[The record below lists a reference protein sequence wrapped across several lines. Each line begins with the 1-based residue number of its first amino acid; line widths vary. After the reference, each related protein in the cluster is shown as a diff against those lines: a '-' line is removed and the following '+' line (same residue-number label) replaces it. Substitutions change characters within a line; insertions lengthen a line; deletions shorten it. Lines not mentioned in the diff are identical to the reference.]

1 MKLHLDTAAPGVL
14 SVLKVLSPVLSG
26 QEFYLAGGTALA
38 LLEGHRISVDIDFF
52 APQLDD
58 PQRLLHQLE
67 SEIEG
72 IENATLGHGTVY
84 LEVEGI
90 QVSLIAYHYPQLKT
104 PLVASPDLIPL
115 AHRDDI
121 AAMKLA
127 AVTARGTRKDFIDLW
142 ILISRHHSLEY
153 YLRAFETKFL
163 NRNTGHV
170 LRSLTYFDDAE
181 SDQPLRLTTPVDW
194 DRLKADFRTWVKA
207 LLPKK

>member
-1 MKLHLDTAAPGVL
+1 MKLHRDAAAPGVL
-14 SVLKVLSPVLSG
+14 PVLRTLSSVLSG

-38 LLEGHRISVDIDFF
+38 LLEGHRVSVDIDIF

-58 PQRLLHQLE
+58 PQRLLHRLE
-67 SEIEG
+67 SGIEG
-72 IENATLGHGTVY
+72 INSASLGPGTVY
-84 LEVEGI
+84 LDIEGI

-104 PLVASPDLIPL
+104 PLVASPGLIPL

-127 AVTARGTRKDFIDLW
+127 AITARGTHKDFIDLW
-142 ILISRHHSLEY
+142 ILISRHHPLEY

-163 NRNTGHV
+163 NRDTGHV

-181 SDQPLRLTTPVDW
+181 GDQPLRLRIPVDW
-194 DRLKADFRTWVKA
+194 ECLKTDFRTWVKA

>member
-1 MKLHLDTAAPGVL
+1 MKLHLDATAPGVL
-14 SVLKVLSPVLSG
+14 PVLKVLSPVLSG

-38 LLEGHRISVDIDFF
+38 LLEGHRISVDIDIFG
-52 APQLDD
+52 PQLDD

-67 SEIEG
+67 SQIGG
-72 IENATLGHGTVY
+72 IDNAALGHGTVY
-84 LEVEGI
+84 LEIEGV

-104 PLVASPDLIPL
+104 PLAASPDLIPL

-153 YLRAFETKFL
+153 YLRAFETKFC

-181 SDQPLRLTTPVDW
+181 NDLLLRLATPVDW
-194 DRLKADFRTWVKA
+194 DRLKTDFRSWVKA